1 MEKDDF
7 FYLFVCYSM
16 SGGYNPKV
24 EHPFMSN
31 NIPQMRSQAFQK
43 PFYFGGS
50 QVPTNLGLIKGDFSG
65 SGFTGDAPQRSMP
78 VMRDNGQP
86 INRVLKYPNKVGSG
100 VQLPIKR

>member
-50 QVPTNLGLIKGDFSG
+50 QVPTNLGLSKSQFSG

-78 VMRDNGQP
+78 VMRDDGKP
-86 INRVLKYPNKVGSG
+86 INRVLKYHNKEGSG